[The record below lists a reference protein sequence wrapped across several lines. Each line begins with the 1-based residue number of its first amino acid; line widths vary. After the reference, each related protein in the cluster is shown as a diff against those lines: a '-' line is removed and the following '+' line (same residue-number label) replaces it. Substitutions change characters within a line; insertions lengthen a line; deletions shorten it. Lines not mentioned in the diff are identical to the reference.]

1 MQIGDSQSN
10 DKKKQVKRNIE
21 PAIKIA
27 KFNSFNPLL
36 NILIALICKQF
47 VTEQN
52 KKMYFQLTTN

>member
-1 MQIGDSQSN
+1 MKSVSYMQIGDSQSN

-36 NILIALICKQF
+36 NILIALMQAICYRTK
-47 VTEQN
+47 
-52 KKMYFQLTTN
+52 